1 MMRGCKEQRENS
13 GRPSPQPSPAGRGS
27 RRSCQRSLFGAG
39 ILALLVACATT
50 VANSSGGKGVFRDI
64 TKASGVHFRIG
75 SDMRRLKLIP
85 TMIGGCAFGD
95 YDGDGLPDL
104 YVTNSIPHWGKKN
117 ERSCGRLY
125 RNLGGAH
132 FEDVTAR
139 AGIHVCGLGMGAFWV
154 DLDGDGS
161 LDLYLTNV
169 GANTVYSNRGDG
181 TLEEGKDTGL
191 EDPLFSV
198 GAAFLDYDGDGRVDV
213 VVTNYLDST
222 PEWEARQPQFELRV
236 PEDYAGQPS
245 HLYRNLG
252 GRRFADV
259 TQQAGLGMNPM
270 DTKTLG
276 VAALDYDG
284 DGRPDLFFVND
295 RVSNRLFHNRGDGT
309 FEETTVESGAGV
321 LGERARAG
329 MGIAVG
335 DPAGDGR
342 PSLFVTNFGGEPNSL
357 YRNVEGALFED
368 AGESSRAAQIGLPFV
383 RWGTH
388 FADFDDDGWPDLYA
402 VGGHLAPRIVRMVG
416 HYKSGKA
423 KYVEAGDPGF
433 AQKTVLLRNLGSGR
447 FEEWK
452 ETGDLEAIRMSGRG
466 GGHRQRRRPRPLHRG
481 PGRAFPPLR
490 ERGRESQ
497 ELDPHRAA
505 RGRGWKDGAGD
516 EGEGDRPRPFA
527 DEGVLCL
534 PVLCLGHAD
543 RSPLRAGRC
552 RARGGDQHLLA
563 RRPQSGVSRRARP
576 EELPPPSGRST
587 GNAVA
592 TKKESRRLPKEKRSV
607 PSCQRFRPTS
617 TRWRSRPFVPPRLW
631 PATRLFRGSLSIGP

>member
-1 MMRGCKEQRENS
+1 VKTG
-13 GRPSPQPSPAGRGS
+13 AVLAV
-27 RRSCQRSLFGAG
+27 LFL
-39 ILALLVACATT
+39 LAVACAT
-50 VANSSGGKGVFRDI
+50 ARGSRSGPAGVFRDI
-64 TKASGVHFRIG
+64 TKASGIRFRIG
-75 SDMRRLKLIP
+75 SDMQRLKLIP

-117 ERSCGRLY
+117 EKSCGRLY
-125 RNLGGAH
+125 RNLGVGR
-132 FEDVTAR
+132 FEEVTAR
-139 AGIHVCGLGMGAFWV
+139 AGIHACGLGMGAFWV
-154 DLDGDGS
+154 DLDGDGN

-169 GANTVYSNRGDG
+169 GANTVYWNRGDG
-181 TLEEGKDTGL
+181 TFEEGKDTGL

-198 GAAFLDYDGDGRVDV
+198 GAAFLDYDGDRRVDV

-321 LGERARAG
+321 LGERSRAG

-335 DPAGDGR
+335 DPAGDGW
-342 PSLFVTNFGGEPNSL
+342 PALFVTNFGGEPNSL

-368 AGESSRAAQIGLPFV
+368 AGESSRAARIGLPFV

-388 FADFDDDGWPDLYA
+388 FADFDNDGWPDLYA

-423 KYVEAGDPGF
+423 KYVEAGNPGF
-433 AQKTVLLRNLGSGR
+433 AQKTVLLHNLGGGR

-452 ETGDLEAIRMSGRG
+452 ETGDLAALRMSGRG
-466 GGHRQRRRPRPLHRG
+466 SAVADIDNDGDLDLFIVDLAGPSRLFENVVGNRKSWIRIEPRPGEDGRTALGTKVKVTAGGRSQTKEFSVSPSYASGTLTDLHFG
-481 PGRAFPPLR
+481 LGDAESVEEIIVTWPG
-490 ERGRESQ
+490 GRSQ
-497 ELDPHRAA
+497 EFRDVPA
-505 RGRGWKDGAGD
+505 RKIYRL
-516 EGEGDRPRPFA
+516 RP
-527 DEGVLCL
+527 G
-534 PVLCLGHAD
+534 G
-543 RSPLRAGRC
+543 PL
-552 RARGGDQHLLA
+552 
-563 RRPQSGVSRRARP
+563 
-576 EELPPPSGRST
+576 E
-587 GNAVA
+587 
-592 TKKESRRLPKEKRSV
+592 
-607 PSCQRFRPTS
+607 
-617 TRWRSRPFVPPRLW
+617 TR
-631 PATRLFRGSLSIGP
+631 